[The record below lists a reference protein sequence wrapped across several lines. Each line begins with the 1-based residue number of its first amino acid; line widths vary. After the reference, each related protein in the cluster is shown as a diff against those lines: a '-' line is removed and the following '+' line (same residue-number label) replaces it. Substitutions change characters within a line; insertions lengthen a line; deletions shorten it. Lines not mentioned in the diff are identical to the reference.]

1 SKRDWSSDVCSSDL
15 GCALF
20 AGQLPGYPGAL
31 AAGPDGTVYVG
42 YRWARADWLE
52 SRAAEP
58 GLRGIAARLPRSV
71 QRRLFH
77 AASPLAQSY
86 APDGVLEEDYVSD
99 GAEGWALAPSGNRLY
114 LPGAGEGMTYFRF

>member
-1 SKRDWSSDVCSSDL
+1 MANVILPADL
-15 GCALF
+15 PTNWQG
-20 AGQLPGYPGAL
+20 GQIVAPN
-31 AAGPDGTVYVG
+31 GPDAGLPEQYG
-42 YRWARADWLE
+42 YFSDKYPDWLE

-77 AASPLAQSY
+77 AASPLAQRY
-86 APDGVLEEDYVSD
+86 APDGVLEENYVSD